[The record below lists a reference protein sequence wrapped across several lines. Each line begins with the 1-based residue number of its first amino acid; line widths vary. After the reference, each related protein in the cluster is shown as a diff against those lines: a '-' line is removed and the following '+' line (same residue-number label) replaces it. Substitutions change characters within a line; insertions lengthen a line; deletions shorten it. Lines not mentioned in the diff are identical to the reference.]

1 MSGLEKILAEIENDA
16 NEAAKTQIDTAKNK
30 AAEIFESTSQEIK
43 KASAEYEHKNKLDT
57 EHILERAKSAA
68 ELESRKLLLNKKQE
82 LINKALTAAKE
93 KLQNLSEIEY
103 FQVLTKLIDSYKTDE
118 KGVMKLSKSD
128 LDRLPADFEK
138 TLPPQIKLSKESADI
153 KNGFL
158 LIYEG
163 IDINCSFDALFED
176 KAEQLQDKAAS
187 ILFN

>member
-1 MSGLEKILAEIENDA
+1 MSGLEKILAEIQNDA
-16 NEAAKTQIDTAKNK
+16 NEAAKSQIETAK
-30 AAEIFESTSQEIK
+30 K
-43 KASAEYEHKNKLDT
+43 KADEISENTSKEIAKATAEYEHKNKLEG

-82 LINKALTAAKE
+82 LITKALTAAKS
-93 KLQNLSEIEY
+93 KLETLSADEY
-103 FQVLTKLIDSYKTDE
+103 FQTLQKLLNAYKTDD
-118 KGVMKLSKSD
+118 KGIMKLSKSD
-128 LDRLPADFEK
+128 LKRLPADFEK
-138 TLPPQIKLSKESADI
+138 GLPPQIKLSKESADI